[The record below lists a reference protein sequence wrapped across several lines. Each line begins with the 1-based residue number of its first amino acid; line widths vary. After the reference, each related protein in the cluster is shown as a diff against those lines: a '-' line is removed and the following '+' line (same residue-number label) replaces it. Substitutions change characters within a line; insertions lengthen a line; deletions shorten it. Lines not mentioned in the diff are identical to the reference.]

1 MGTVAEVS
9 GDHPASR
16 TPDQPLPVIPLAR
29 LFVMA
34 ARYLTDELH
43 RRLSGRGWPDI
54 PPATGYVL
62 LACRHGPTTGNEIA
76 ALMRT
81 SRQAASKLIEGL
93 EAAGL
98 VERHTDDSDSRR
110 KLVVLSE
117 RGRRLLVVVEEI
129 YAELEREW
137 ADVLG
142 SRAVENTRSTVTRAL
157 LHTFGGSL
165 PTVGPT
171 R

>member
-1 MGTVAEVS
+1 VA
-9 GDHPASR
+9 GDYPVSR

-43 RRLSGRGWPDI
+43 RRLSSRGWPDI
-54 PPATGYVL
+54 PPATGYLL

-81 SRQAASKLIEGL
+81 WRPAAELIEGL

-117 RGRRLLVVVEEI
+117 RGRSASSSSRQTRRPEGCCGAAGTRTPDLLLAKQPLYHLSYSPERNRL
-129 YAELEREW
+129 
-137 ADVLG
+137 
-142 SRAVENTRSTVTRAL
+142 
-157 LHTFGGSL
+157 
-165 PTVGPT
+165 
-171 R
+171 